1 MKKVIASILAVAAV
15 VLLNGCAS
23 TTPIKKLFLP
33 PVKTI
38 EGKVTHLDEGGFTL
52 MDASGSIYVS
62 AKLPDDRKL
71 GLSIG
76 EKVKVFGNLQ
86 GGVQEKIFD
95 GYVIRRS
102 TGQQII
108 VSDPVPQ
115 MGFYLQSHFEGSS
128 PSGSTRSQ

>member
-1 MKKVIASILAVAAV
+1 MKKVIVSILTVVVV
-15 VLLNGCAS
+15 VLLNRCAS

-33 PVKTI
+33 PVSTI
-38 EGKVTHLDEGGFTL
+38 EGRVTHLDEGGFTL
-52 MDASGSIYVS
+52 ADNSGSIYVS
-62 AKLPDDRKL
+62 AKLPDNRKL
-71 GLSIG
+71 DLSID

-108 VSDPVPQ
+108 VSNPVPQ
-115 MGFYLQSHFEGSS
+115 MGFFLQSRFEGSS
-128 PSGSTRSQ
+128 PSGSTR